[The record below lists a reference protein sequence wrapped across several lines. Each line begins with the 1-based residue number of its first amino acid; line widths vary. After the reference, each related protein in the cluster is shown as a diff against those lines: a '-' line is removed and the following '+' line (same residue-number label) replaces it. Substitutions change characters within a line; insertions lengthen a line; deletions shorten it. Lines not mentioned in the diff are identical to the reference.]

1 MKKNILITAAF
12 TAFLLIQSLAL
23 FAQTKDEAGNAYNA
37 ARTLSATD
45 KAAALKG
52 MNDVVSMCEK
62 IGADADDIKKMAVAV
77 IPDWQYQIANDFLKE
92 KKYDEAIAA
101 FEQTIVYADKY
112 SDQEKKTKSLNQL
125 PKIHYFK
132 GQDALKAENAD
143 AAIASFDKAI
153 GYDAEYTKAYFSKGA
168 AYKKKGDFDNM
179 QKAMDKAYE
188 LGIKTN
194 DTATAAKAKDAMGST
209 FLSRSNKAFTA
220 KNYAQAIELAN
231 KSIEYTPQS
240 SAAYMILCVS
250 HNAQSK
256 FDLAIETANKGLELE
271 QKPEKQADFYF
282 QIGKA
287 YEGKK
292 DNTNA
297 CASYKKVTAGPNKAA
312 ANYQITT
319 VLKCK

>member
-1 MKKNILITAAF
+1 MKNSLFLATALAAIF
-12 TAFLLIQSLAL
+12 FLNTPVL
-23 FAQTKDEAGNAYNA
+23 FSQTKDDAGNAYNA
-37 ARTLSATD
+37 ARTLSTTD
-45 KAAALKG
+45 KAGALKG
-52 MNDVVSMCEK
+52 MIEVVTMSEK
-62 IGADADDIKKMAVAV
+62 IGAEADDIKNMAIAV

-92 KKYDEAIAA
+92 KKYDEAITA
-101 FEQTIVYADKY
+101 FEQTIVLAEKY
-112 SDQEKKTKSLNQL
+112 NDTEKKSKSLGQL
-125 PKIHYFK
+125 PKLHFIK
-132 GQDALKAENAD
+132 GQEALKADNTD
-143 AAIASFDKAI
+143 GAIASFDKAI
-153 GYDAEYTKAYFSKGA
+153 GFDPEYTKAYFSKGA

-209 FLSRSNKAFTA
+209 FLSRSNKAFAA

-231 KSIEYTPQS
+231 KSLEYTPES
-240 SAAYMILCVS
+240 SSTFLILCVS
-250 HNAQSK
+250 YNAQVKS
-256 FDLAIETANKGLELE
+256 DLALEAANKGLAIE

-292 DNTNA
+292 DNANA
-297 CASYKKVTAGPNKAA
+297 CANYKKVTTGPNKAA
-312 ANYQITT
+312 ADYQMKT